1 MRNMLIAAAL
11 SVFLAA
17 PALAQTGEVYKI
29 GNGVTSPVL
38 IREVKPV
45 YSKAAMDRKVQ
56 GMVTVNAVILEDG
69 TVGDVTVKKSLDP
82 DLDAEAIRATKQWK
96 FKPGTKDGAPVPVEV
111 SIELS
116 FALRDGPTYEVG
128 AGVTPPVLIK
138 EVKPKY
144 TEGGMRR
151 RVQGSVELSAVVLED
166 GSVGGVTVTKP
177 LDDELD
183 QQAVA
188 AAKQWKFKPGT
199 VDGKPVRVRVTLELT
214 FSLRDKR

>member
-1 MRNMLIAAAL
+1 M
-11 SVFLAA
+11 
-17 PALAQTGEVYKI
+17 
-29 GNGVTSPVL
+29 
-38 IREVKPV
+38 
-45 YSKAAMDRKVQ
+45 
-56 GMVTVNAVILEDG
+56 
-69 TVGDVTVKKSLDP
+69 TVKKSLDP

-116 FALRDGPTYEVG
+116 FTLRDGPTYEVG

-138 EVKPKY
+138 EVEAEVS

-151 RVQGSVELSAVVLED
+151 RVQGLVEIAAVVLED
-166 GSVGGVTVTKP
+166 GTVGDVTVTKP

-183 QQAVA
+183 QQAVD

-199 VDGKPVRVRVTLELT
+199 EDGKPVNVQVNLELT
-214 FSLRDKR
+214 FTLRDKR